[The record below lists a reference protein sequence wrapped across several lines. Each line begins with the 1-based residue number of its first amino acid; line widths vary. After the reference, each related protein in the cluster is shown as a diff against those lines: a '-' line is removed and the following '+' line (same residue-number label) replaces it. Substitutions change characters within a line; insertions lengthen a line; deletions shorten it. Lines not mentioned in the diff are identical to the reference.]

1 MENVYWLLVE
11 DVASSRVEVTV
22 ITTGVLET
30 RLVSDEVIVTLL
42 DETEYQAVFAA
53 VGLNVN
59 VSVIDGQAASA
70 FTIV

>member
-1 MENVYWLLVE
+1 MLVE
-11 DVASSRVEVTV
+11 DVASFRVEVTV

-42 DETEYQAVFAA
+42 DETEYQAVAA
-53 VGLNVN
+53 SVGLK
-59 VSVIDGQAASA
+59 VSVSVGVAQAASA